1 MTVTIY
7 PARAVVTVDPNDT
20 TASAVAVRNNRIV
33 GVGSVED
40 LQAELAAGA
49 ETNDETIEINKTFAE
64 HVVLPG
70 LIDQHL
76 HPFLGSMTLSTAVIS
91 IEDWILPEQTFPAAS
106 SAAQYLT
113 RLSQAEAAMDDSDGW
128 LFSWGYHSLW
138 HGPLSREI
146 LDSVSTTRPIG
157 IWQRSCHEFYLNS
170 AALDRLGIT
179 VESMA
184 TSEHSAQLDV
194 AAGHFWENGFFAA
207 LLPVLA
213 PAFMRPDR
221 IEAGLVQLVAY
232 LHQNGVTAFN
242 EPGAIFFPG
251 MWEMYD
257 RILGNGDTPLSST
270 FLVDARQQVSS
281 GLTTEEALADAQS
294 QINHRPQGKVRFL
307 PGQVKLFADGAII
320 SQMMQM
326 RDGYVDRDGQPDP
339 DHHGEWI
346 MTPEVLEEQSKLYWD
361 AGYQLHI
368 HVNGDLGLDAVLD
381 MLERRLA
388 ETPRDDHRTVIVHFA
403 NSTEDQVDRIAELG
417 AIVSANPYYPVGF
430 ADKYSE
436 VGLGPE
442 RADVMVRSQSVLQR
456 SIPLSFHSDLP
467 MGPSDPLAMVGFAVN
482 RFTQSGRVA
491 APEQRIS
498 VEDGLRAVTI
508 EAARSWRR
516 EHELG
521 SIEVGKLASFTIV
534 ADDPRKIEPAD
545 IGRIAVMGSMFEGR
559 WFPTSAATR
568 ARRVGLTSVVGGEL
582 PEAGIGNGFRCSDAG
597 HPARPHL
604 GCACSVSARLLRVA
618 HHAGLVA

>member
-7 PARAVVTVDPNDT
+7 PARSVVTLDPQNT
-20 TASAVAVRNNRIV
+20 TTSAVAVRDDRIV

-40 LQAELAAGA
+40 LQAGMAADAKANGEA
-49 ETNDETIEINKTFAE
+49 IEVDNTFAD

-76 HPFLGSMTLSTAVIS
+76 HPFLGAMTLSTAVIA
-91 IEDWILPEQTFPAAS
+91 IEDWILPQQSFPAAS
-106 SAAQYLT
+106 SAEDYLAK
-113 RLSQAEAAMDDSDGW
+113 LGQADRALEDPGEW

-138 HGPLSREI
+138 HGPLNREV

-157 IWQRSCHEFYLNS
+157 IWQRSCHEFYLNT

-179 VESMA
+179 IESMA
-184 TSEHSAQLDV
+184 SSDHAGQLDV

-213 PAFMRPDR
+213 PAFMRPER
-221 IEAGLVQLVAY
+221 IEAGLKQLVSY

-257 RILGNGDTPLSST
+257 RILGNEDTPLSST
-270 FLVDARQQVSS
+270 FLVDARQQVAS
-281 GLTTEEALADAQS
+281 GLTAEEALVDAKN
-294 QINHRPQGKVRFL
+294 QISHRPEGKVRFL
-307 PGQVKLFADGAII
+307 PDQVKLFADGAII
-320 SQMMQM
+320 SQLMQM
-326 RDGYVDRDGQPDP
+326 RDGYLDRDGKPDP

-346 MTPEVLEEQSKLYWD
+346 MNPEVLEEQSKLYWD

-388 ETPRDDHRTVIVHFA
+388 ESPRHDHRTVIVHFA

-442 RADVMVRSQSVLQR
+442 RADVMVRSQSVVGR
-456 SIPLSFHSDLP
+456 NISLSFHSDLP

-491 APEQRIS
+491 GPEQRIC

-534 ADDPRKIEPAD
+534 ADDPRQVEPAD
-545 IGRIAVMGSMFEGR
+545 IGQVAVMGSLFEGR
-559 WFPTSAATR
+559 WFPTSAASR
-568 ARRVGLTSVVGGEL
+568 ARRLGLASVKGADEIA
-582 PEAGIGNGFRCSDAG
+582 EAGIMPGPSCSDDN
-597 HPARPHL
+597 HV
-604 GCACSVSARLLRVA
+604 GCACSVSGRMLRVA
-618 HHAGLVA
+618 HQAGLVA

>member
-7 PARAVVTVDPNDT
+7 PARSVVTLDPQNT
-20 TASAVAVRNNRIV
+20 TTSAVAVRGDRIV

-40 LQAELAAGA
+40 LQAGLAAEA
-49 ETNDETIEINKTFAE
+49 EFSDEAIEVDNTFAD

-91 IEDWILPEQTFPAAS
+91 LEDWILPEQSFPAAS
-106 SAAQYLT
+106 SAEEYLS
-113 RLSQAEAAMDDSDGW
+113 RLSQAEAELGDPDEW

-138 HGPLSREI
+138 HGPLNREV

-157 IWQRSCHEFYLNS
+157 IWQRSCHEFYLNA

-179 VESMA
+179 TESMA
-184 TSEHSAQLDV
+184 NSEHVTQLDV
-194 AAGHFWENGFFAA
+194 ATGHFWENGFFAA

-257 RILGNGDTPLSST
+257 RTLGAEDTPFSST

-281 GLTTEEALADAQS
+281 GLTAEEALADAQS
-294 QINHRPQGKVRFL
+294 QIDHRPEGKVRFL

-320 SQMMQM
+320 SQLMQM
-326 RDGYVDRDGQPDP
+326 RDGYLGRDGEPNP

-346 MTPEVLEEQSKLYWD
+346 MTPDVLEEQSKRYWD
-361 AGYQLHI
+361 AGFQLHI

-388 ETPRDDHRTVIVHFA
+388 ESPRVDHRTVIVHFA

-417 AIVSANPYYPVGF
+417 AIVSANPYYPIGF

-456 SIPLSFHSDLP
+456 NISLSFHSDLP

-498 VEDGLRAVTI
+498 VEDGLRAITI

-534 ADDPRKIEPAD
+534 ADDPRKVEPAD
-545 IGRIAVMGSMFEGR
+545 IGRVAVLGSLFEGR

-568 ARRVGLTSVVGGEL
+568 ARRLGLASVASEKIA
-582 PEAGIGNGFRCSDAG
+582 EAGSVPGPGCSDAN
-597 HPARPHL
+597 HV
-604 GCACSVSARLLRVA
+604 GCACSVSARMLRVA
-618 HHAGLVA
+618 HQAGLVA